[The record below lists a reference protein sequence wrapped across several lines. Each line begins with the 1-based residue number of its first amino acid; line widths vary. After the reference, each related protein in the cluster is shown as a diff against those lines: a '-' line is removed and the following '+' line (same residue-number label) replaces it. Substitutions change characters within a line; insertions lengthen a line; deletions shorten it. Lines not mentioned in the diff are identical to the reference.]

1 MKKII
6 ALALVLSVL
15 AALSVG
21 ASAAGPDVRKN
32 AVAEFYSVEGAY
44 TDSVGNY
51 NYYNY
56 HVPVLTADTP
66 AAREINREI
75 EKRFGEKVEA
85 QLKNMNSGYS
95 LWMWELNWH
104 AYWVGN
110 QLFLMVYAE
119 LEADCRDYAAYG
131 YDYEKQCRVT
141 NEMILEQLGVTEE
154 DYLENLRE
162 KVQFM
167 FEDMWR
173 IVAQKDRERVGYDRE
188 LEKTLSWADMDAPMY
203 LDGFG
208 EIVTIVKIASVAGAG
223 WYYYLA
229 TPYSYG

>member
-1 MKKII
+1 MKKLI
-6 ALALVLSVL
+6 ALAFVICVL
-15 AALSVG
+15 AALRAG
-21 ASAAGPDVRKN
+21 ACAAGPDVRKN
-32 AVAEFYSVEGAY
+32 AVAELYSAEGSY

-51 NYYNY
+51 ERFTY
-56 HVPVLTADTP
+56 HVPLLTADTP
-66 AAREINREI
+66 AAGEINREI
-75 EKRFGEKVEA
+75 EERFGEKVEA
-85 QLKNMNSGYS
+85 QLKNMANGYS

-110 QLFLMVYAE
+110 QLFLMICADMD
-119 LEADCRDYAAYG
+119 ADCRDYAAYG
-131 YDYEKQCRVT
+131 YDFEKECRVT
-141 NEMILEQLGVTEE
+141 NEMILEQLGITEE
-154 DYLENLRE
+154 DYLKNLRE

-188 LEKTLSWADMDAPMY
+188 LERTLAWADMDAPMY
-203 LDGFG
+203 LDGSG
-208 EIVTIVKIASVAGAG
+208 EIVTIVKIATIAGAG